1 MTSGYKLSATSSRS
15 LKFHDESTD
24 PTVQQ
29 RYCAVW
35 NPDLNG
41 VGAWDT
47 TGVNSIY
54 SDDTITTCFATTLGT
69 FAVVAQMD
77 EKPYVQ
83 VKIKAM
89 CNCFFTLLH
98 LTQNSGSP
106 EFRMTEI

>member
-29 RYCAVW
+29 RYCAIW

-47 TGVNSIY
+47 TGVTSIY

-77 EKPYVQ
+77 EKPYVP
-83 VKIKAM
+83 VK
-89 CNCFFTLLH
+89 FLDHFSTLK
-98 LTQNSGSP
+98 
-106 EFRMTEI
+106 